1 MNFDFDE
8 LVDRRGTWSTRW
20 DRYAGKDVI
29 PLWVA
34 DADFRAPPAVLRA
47 MAARIEHG
55 ILGYTA
61 PPAELRDAIVERLR
75 RLYGWQVQ
83 PEWVVFLPGVVPGLH
98 HAVRTLTAPGDAVLV
113 PTPVYQHLS
122 QAVDAAGRRRL
133 DVPLVLREGR
143 WILDLEALRAHA
155 GARPRMLMLCNPQNP
170 GGTVFDAKE
179 LQEIAAQ
186 SGEALI
192 VSDEIHCDLVLEPGK
207 AHVPIASLDRTIGRR
222 CVTLMS
228 PNKAFNFPGDGCAWA
243 VIEDERLRAA
253 FAADLERHI
262 LPMPSVLGYAGA
274 LAALQEGGEW
284 LAALIAYLRANR
296 DLVERAVASM
306 PGLRMAH
313 VEATYLAWIDC
324 SEAAM
329 ADPHAHFLARGVAL
343 SPGSQF
349 GDRRFVRLNFGTQRS
364 RLVSALER
372 MGAGP
377 GRR

>member
-1 MNFDFDE
+1 MRPTSTPTWRRAALIRSSGRSTRCSPGSAGCERWPTRPRTSCPGTTRSSSSATRRPRRRSPASQPASTRGSLMNFDFDE

-98 HAVRTLTAPGDAVLV
+98 HAVRTLTAPGDAVLG

-228 PNKAFNFPGDGCAWA
+228 PNKAFNFPGDGCA
-243 VIEDERLRAA
+243 
-253 FAADLERHI
+253 
-262 LPMPSVLGYAGA
+262 
-274 LAALQEGGEW
+274 
-284 LAALIAYLRANR
+284 
-296 DLVERAVASM
+296 
-306 PGLRMAH
+306 
-313 VEATYLAWIDC
+313 
-324 SEAAM
+324 
-329 ADPHAHFLARGVAL
+329 
-343 SPGSQF
+343 
-349 GDRRFVRLNFGTQRS
+349 
-364 RLVSALER
+364 
-372 MGAGP
+372 
-377 GRR
+377 